1 MKDARRIILTA
12 VSSMALAATVWAA
25 NPPAMPKTQ
34 QDPTTKEQ
42 GPNQLQSVSGKIAAV
57 EKDSFTLSVATNQ
70 TATPGQ
76 QVSSQA
82 STAKTMTFLV
92 DKNTTVD
99 GTLKVDSNAEV
110 TYRQSSGANVAISVR
125 VTP

>member
-1 MKDARRIILTA
+1 MKDARRIVLTA
-12 VSSMALAATVWAA
+12 VSGLALAATVWAA

-34 QDPTTKEQ
+34 QDPTKEQ
-42 GPNQLQSVSGKIAAV
+42 STNQLQSVTGKIASV
-57 EKDSFTLSVATNQ
+57 EKDSFTLSVPTNQ
-70 TATPGQ
+70 TTTPGQ
-76 QVSSQA
+76 QLSPQA
-82 STAKTMTFLV
+82 STAKTMTFLI

-110 TYRQSSGANVAISVR
+110 TYRQNSGANVAISVR

>member
-1 MKDARRIILTA
+1 MKDARRIALTA
-12 VSSMALAATVWAA
+12 VSSLALAATVWAA
-25 NPPAMPKTQ
+25 NPAAMPRTQ
-34 QDPTTKEQ
+34 QQAAQDQ
-42 GPNQLQSVSGKIAAV
+42 SPNQLQSVTGKIASV
-57 EKDSFTLSVATNQ
+57 EKNSFTLSVPTNP
-70 TATPGQ
+70 TTTPGQ
-76 QVSSQA
+76 QLSPQA
-82 STAKTMTFLV
+82 SSAKTMTFLI